1 MRLLTLQRFSYL
13 LRHWGKFKLLPPSG
27 QRKMM
32 LVTQTIVSISKQS
45 YYLIYNKSTTKPDH
59 SIRNWSGQPVGWPQ
73 QVDGIGSSELN
84 FQQTKVNTWVDG
96 NGSSELNFQ
105 QTKVNTWVDGYS
117 CSECHS
123 TSKPGCFIGTS
134 VHQHIGTSTA
144 VSISTS
150 PHYHISTLIGCFRL
164 GGRFALVHGYI
175 HTLVH

>member
-1 MRLLTLQRFSYL
+1 MCPFPNNLIIAF
-13 LRHWGKFKLLPPSG
+13 
-27 QRKMM
+27 
-32 LVTQTIVSISKQS
+32 TIS
-45 YYLIYNKSTTKPDH
+45 
-59 SIRNWSGQPVGWPQ
+59 PQ
-73 QVDGIGSSELN
+73 QNPPQNPNILFGNG
-84 FQQTKVNTWVDG
+84 QVNTWVDG

-164 GGRFALVHGYI
+164 GGRFALVHRYI

>member
-1 MRLLTLQRFSYL
+1 MCPFPNNLIIAF
-13 LRHWGKFKLLPPSG
+13 
-27 QRKMM
+27 
-32 LVTQTIVSISKQS
+32 TIS
-45 YYLIYNKSTTKPDH
+45 
-59 SIRNWSGQPVGWPQ
+59 PQ
-73 QVDGIGSSELN
+73 QNPPQNPNILFGNG
-84 FQQTKVNTWVDG
+84 QVNTWVDG

>member
-1 MRLLTLQRFSYL
+1 MCPFPNNLIIAF
-13 LRHWGKFKLLPPSG
+13 
-27 QRKMM
+27 
-32 LVTQTIVSISKQS
+32 TIS
-45 YYLIYNKSTTKPDH
+45 
-59 SIRNWSGQPVGWPQ
+59 PQ
-73 QVDGIGSSELN
+73 QNPPQNPNILFGNG
-84 FQQTKVNTWVDG
+84 QVNTWVDG

-144 VSISTS
+144 VFISTL

-164 GGRFALVHGYI
+164 GGRFALVHRYI

>member
-1 MRLLTLQRFSYL
+1 MCPFPNNLIIAF
-13 LRHWGKFKLLPPSG
+13 
-27 QRKMM
+27 
-32 LVTQTIVSISKQS
+32 TIS
-45 YYLIYNKSTTKPDH
+45 
-59 SIRNWSGQPVGWPQ
+59 PQ
-73 QVDGIGSSELN
+73 QNPSQNPNILFGNG
-84 FQQTKVNTWVDG
+84 QVNTWVDG

>member
-1 MRLLTLQRFSYL
+1 MCPFPNNLIIAF
-13 LRHWGKFKLLPPSG
+13 
-27 QRKMM
+27 
-32 LVTQTIVSISKQS
+32 TIS
-45 YYLIYNKSTTKPDH
+45 
-59 SIRNWSGQPVGWPQ
+59 PQ
-73 QVDGIGSSELN
+73 QNPPQNPNILFGNGQVNTWVDGNGSSELN

-164 GGRFALVHGYI
+164 GGRFALVHRYI

>member
-1 MRLLTLQRFSYL
+1 MCPFPNNLIIAF
-13 LRHWGKFKLLPPSG
+13 
-27 QRKMM
+27 
-32 LVTQTIVSISKQS
+32 TIS
-45 YYLIYNKSTTKPDH
+45 
-59 SIRNWSGQPVGWPQ
+59 PQ
-73 QVDGIGSSELN
+73 QNPPQNPNILFGNG
-84 FQQTKVNTWVDG
+84 QVNTWVDG

-150 PHYHISTLIGCFRL
+150 PRYHISTLIGCFRL
-164 GGRFALVHGYI
+164 GGRFALVHRYI